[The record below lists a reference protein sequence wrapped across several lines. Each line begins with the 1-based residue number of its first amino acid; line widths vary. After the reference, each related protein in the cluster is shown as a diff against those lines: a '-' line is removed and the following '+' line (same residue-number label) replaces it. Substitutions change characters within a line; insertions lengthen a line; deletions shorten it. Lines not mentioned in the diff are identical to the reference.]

1 MKVKDFVRTDIP
13 SVSPEDSLAVV
24 KEEMALR
31 RADAVMVRTDDEIL
45 GLITDTDIINTMASG
60 KDPEEVLARDFMT
73 ACELAGVNPCI
84 QLHEEDELEDA
95 LKVMADNSVRHLLVW
110 GEGNKP
116 VGVLCSHTVIEKSER
131 K

>member
-1 MKVKDFVRTDIP
+1 MKIKDCMRTDIP
-13 SVSPEDSLAVV
+13 SVTPDDTLALVR
-24 KEEMALR
+24 EEMALR
-31 RADAVMVRTDDEIL
+31 RADAVFVKDGEDIM

-60 KDPEEVLARDFMT
+60 KDPEKVLARDFMT

-84 QLHEEDELEDA
+84 QLHEEDELEDG

-116 VGVLCSHTVIEKSER
+116 VGVLCSHTILEKSQG